1 MKKKKMN
8 ILKLKIFMSAI
19 IITCMNNYNVVVVVV
34 TIIIKETQNPKIGL
48 VPFRDDIRFIYACHC
63 LVIDKPP

>member
-1 MKKKKMN
+1 
-8 ILKLKIFMSAI
+8 MSAN
-19 IITCMNNYNVVVVVV
+19 IITCMNNYNVVVVVVVVV

-63 LVIDKPP
+63 LVIDETP